1 MKIPPVTLLLLKR
14 AVTIMITVVLAV
26 YITIYVANM
35 GGYVDEIVKGEA
47 LLRVSQAV
55 RANPAYRSLNETQI
69 RNLIDRLYQ
78 NELERLGFDQP
89 FIVRSI
95 NYLRDALTLDLGRS
109 LFISSD
115 SGSRSVRIII
125 AERLP
130 NTVLLFTT
138 VQLLLFFL
146 GLFTG
151 LLLSRKY
158 GSKLDRLVALLTP
171 MSSLPGWFYG
181 LFLILIFASIL
192 RILPYGGMVD
202 IPPPTDRLQYALSVA
217 RHMILP
223 IMSWLTAY
231 FFISAYTRRTFFLIF
246 SSEDYVE
253 VARARGIPESVV
265 RRRYILRPT
274 LPPIITD
281 LSLTLIASW
290 TGAIIT
296 ETVFNWPGV
305 GSLFYVASVFF
316 DTPVLVGLVVIYAY
330 LLATTVFVL
339 EFVYAIL
346 DPRVRAGVLAR

>member
-1 MKIPPVTLLLLKR
+1 MKSIRPIIFLGKR
-14 AVTIMITVVLAV
+14 ALVLALTVVVAV
-26 YITIYVANM
+26 YVTIYVANM

-47 LLRVSQAV
+47 LLRVSQEV
-55 RANPAYRSLNETQI
+55 RANPANRALNETQV
-69 RNLIDRLYQ
+69 RNLIEQLYQ
-78 NELERLGFDQP
+78 NELKRLGFDQP
-89 FIVRSI
+89 FIVRSF
-95 NYLRDALTLDLGRS
+95 NYLRDALSLELGRS

-115 SGSRSVRIII
+115 SGSRSVRVIIM
-125 AERLP
+125 ERLP

-138 VQLLLFFL
+138 TQLILFFL

-151 LLLSRKY
+151 LFLSRRY
-158 GSKLDRLVALLTP
+158 GSRIDKIMTLLTP

-181 LFLILIFASIL
+181 LFLILIFASVL
-192 RILPYGGMVD
+192 RVLPYGGMVD
-202 IPPPTDRLQYALSVA
+202 VPPPTDRFEYALSVL

-223 IMSWLTAY
+223 ILSWLTAY
-231 FFISAYTRRTFFLIF
+231 FFISTYTRRTFFLIF

-253 VARARGIPESVV
+253 VAKAKGLPEPLI

-281 LSLTLIASW
+281 LSLTLLASW

-305 GSLFYVASVFF
+305 GSLFYVASVTF

-330 LLATTVFVL
+330 LLAITVFVL
-339 EFVYAIL
+339 ELVYAIL
-346 DPRVRAGVLAR
+346 DPRVRTGVMAG